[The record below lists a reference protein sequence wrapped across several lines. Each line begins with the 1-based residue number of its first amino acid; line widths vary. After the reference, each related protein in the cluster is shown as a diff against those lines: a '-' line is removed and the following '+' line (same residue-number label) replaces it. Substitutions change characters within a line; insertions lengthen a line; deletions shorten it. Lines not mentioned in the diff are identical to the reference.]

1 MAKADQFE
9 SDKWHLNL
17 GLPVS
22 MRSLGCRRQG
32 ATSGKF
38 CFPMQRY
45 QMKSYL
51 AGSPSRAENGQKTQR
66 YLGDTVTVTMPRV
79 PASCPATYCS

>member
-1 MAKADQFE
+1 MRTAGGGLWEVLFPNSE
-9 SDKWHLNL
+9 VSDEMLCY
-17 GLPVS
+17 P
-22 MRSLGCRRQG
+22 
-32 ATSGKF
+32 
-38 CFPMQRY
+38 
-45 QMKSYL
+45 